1 MAIINVN
8 GISGIN
14 SITAQSGSLNFYTAA
29 GNTLSIGASVSGNI
43 TGNVTGNLTGNV
55 NATGL
60 STFSGGIQVGDTL
73 LRSNSIG
80 IGTTTTTGRN
90 AGVGTATGTLI
101 YNSSTGS
108 VEGYFGTTIGW
119 VTIKNGFA
127 ATGGNVVISP
137 GNGYRYHTFT
147 SSSGSFVVSNGTA
160 NIEVL
165 LVGGGGAGGFDVGGG
180 GGAGGLVYAPSM
192 SIGPGTYPVTVGAG
206 GAAPTTSSTPATPGN
221 GSPSTFN
228 GLTAL
233 GGGGGG
239 NWQSIP
245 GAAGGSGGGPT
256 SNVSGSAG
264 PGTQP
269 AQLHTAGTAYLS
281 FGRPGGG
288 GAGNTPNA
296 NEYSGA
302 AGGGG
307 AGGDGG
313 GGASSGW
320 SADSTTIGYG
330 GPGIQFP
337 QFTGPL
343 IGVPSLAPLNGY
355 FAGGGGSASDVGSFY
370 GRGGTGGGAPG
381 VTPILPGLATANTGG
396 GGGGAGATPSYSPIN
411 KGGNGGSGI
420 LVIRYL
426 E

>member
-1 MAIINVN
+1 MAIVNVT

-14 SITAQSGSLNFYTAA
+14 SITAQSNTLNFYTAA

-43 TGNVTGNLTGNV
+43 TGNVTGNV

-137 GNGYRYHTFT
+137 GNGYKYHTFT
-147 SSSGSFVVSNGTA
+147 SPGSFVASNGTT

-165 LVGGGGAGGFDVGGG
+165 LVAGGGAGGYDVGGG

-192 SIGPGTYPVTVGAG
+192 SIGPGTYPVTIGAG
-206 GAAPTTSSTPATPGN
+206 GAAVSTGSVPATPAS
-221 GSPSTFN
+221 GSPSSFN

-239 NWQSIP
+239 NWNAQP
-245 GAAGGSGGGPT
+245 GVAGGSGGGPT
-256 SNVSGSAG
+256 SNVSGGPG

-288 GAGNTPNA
+288 GAGNGPGA

-330 GPGIQFP
+330 GPGLQFP
-337 QFTGPL
+337 QFTGSL

-355 FAGGGGSASDVGSFY
+355 FAGGGGSCSDLGTYY
-370 GRGGTGGGAPG
+370 GRGGTGGGGPG
-381 VTPILPGLATANTGG
+381 CGTPGPLPGAGTANSGG
-396 GGGGAGATPSYSPIN
+396 GGGGAGQNSNGIVAG

>member
-1 MAIINVN
+1 MTSKIVVN
-8 GISGIN
+8 NIEADAGVS
-14 SITAQSGSLNFYTAA
+14 TVTFGS
-29 GNTLSIGASVSGNI
+29 NI
-43 TGNVTGNLTGNV
+43 QGNLIGNV

-60 STFSGGIQVGDTL
+60 STFSSGIQVGATTSIIIGNTFIQ
-73 LRSNSIG
+73 SNAIG
-80 IGTTTTTGRN
+80 IGTTSTTGRN
-90 AGVGTATGTLI
+90 AGVGTATGTLV
-101 YNSSTGS
+101 YNSTTGS
-108 VEGYFGTTIGW
+108 IEGYFGSTIGW
-119 VTIKNGFA
+119 VTVKNGFS
-127 ATGGNVVISP
+127 ATGGSVIISP
-137 GNGYRYHTFT
+137 GNGYKYHTFT
-147 SSSGSFVVSNGTA
+147 GPGSFIVSNGTT
-160 NIEVL
+160 NIEL
-165 LVGGGGAGGFDVGGG
+165 ILVAGGGAGGFDVGGG

-192 SIGPGTYPVTVGAG
+192 SIGPGTYPVVVGAG
-206 GAAPTTSSTPATPGN
+206 GAAPTTTSGPAVPGN

-239 NWQSIP
+239 NYNLQP
-245 GAAGGSGGGPT
+245 GAAGGSGGGP
-256 SNVSGSAG
+256 NHAVSGGVA

-281 FGRPGGG
+281 FGRPSGG

-296 NEYSGA
+296 NEYSGS

-313 GGASSGW
+313 AGASSGW

-330 GPGIQFP
+330 GPGLQFP
-337 QFTGPL
+337 QFTGSL
-343 IGVPSLAPLNGY
+343 IGVPSLSPLSGY
-355 FAGGGGSASDVGSFY
+355 FAGGGGSASDNGTYY

-381 VTPILPGLATANTGG
+381 TGPGRPGDGTANSGG
-396 GGGGAGATPSYSPIN
+396 GGGGAGTNPGYSPVN

-420 LVIRYL
+420 LVVRYL

>member
-1 MAIINVN
+1 MASEIRV
-8 GISGIN
+8 N
-14 SITAQSGSLNFYTAA
+14 SITNRSGLGTVTFNDT
-29 GNTLSIGASVSGNI
+29 GVVLSG
-43 TGNVTGNLTGNV
+43 VTTVGILSATSISGNLTGTV
-55 NATGL
+55 NTSGV
-60 STFSGGIQVGDTL
+60 STFSGGINVGNTF
-73 LRSNSIG
+73 LRTTSIG
-80 IGTTTTTGRN
+80 IGTTNTTGRN
-90 AGVGTATGTLI
+90 AGVGTATGTLV
-101 YNSSTGS
+101 YNSTTGS
-108 VEGYFGTTIGW
+108 IEGYFGSTIGW
-119 VTIKNGFA
+119 VTVKNGFS

-137 GNGYRYHTFT
+137 GNRYKYHTFT
-147 SSSGSFVVSNGTA
+147 GPGSFIVSNGTT
-160 NIEVL
+160 NIEL
-165 LVGGGGAGGFDVGGG
+165 ILVAGGGAGGFDVGGG

-192 SIGPGTYPVTVGAG
+192 SIGPGTYPVVVGAG
-206 GAAPTTSSTPATPGN
+206 GAAPTTTSGPAVPGN

-239 NWQSIP
+239 NWSGQP

-256 SNVSGSAG
+256 SNVSGGAG

-281 FGRPGGG
+281 FGRPSGG

-313 GGASSGW
+313 AGASTGW

-330 GPGIQFP
+330 GPGLQFP
-337 QFTGPL
+337 QFTGSL
-343 IGVPSLAPLNGY
+343 IGVPSLSPLNGY
-355 FAGGGGSASDVGSFY
+355 FAGGGGSASDGGTYY
-370 GRGGTGGGAPG
+370 GRGGTGGGG
-381 VTPILPGLATANTGG
+381 SGRSGQGTANTGG
-396 GGGGAGATPSYSPIN
+396 GGGGAGIPNI
-411 KGGNGGSGI
+411 GGNGGSGI
-420 LVIRYL
+420 LIVRYL